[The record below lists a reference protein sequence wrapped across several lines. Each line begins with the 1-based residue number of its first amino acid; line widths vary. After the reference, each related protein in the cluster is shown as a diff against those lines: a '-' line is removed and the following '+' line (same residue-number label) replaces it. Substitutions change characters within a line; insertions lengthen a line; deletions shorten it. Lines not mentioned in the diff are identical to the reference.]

1 MSDIEEKI
9 REEAKK
15 ALEDGKAAMV
25 IGWGAGSVPFRTTP
39 VFIEN
44 PDDVGKLV
52 WNPACTNNLAVYLP
66 KMAKDRKVAIVAK
79 PCDIRSIVALIQ
91 ENQVKRENLYIIGLG
106 CAGVVDPSRFEEKG
120 IRLPSITGIEWVD
133 GKIKVIMQ
141 DGEQLVAPE
150 DCLREMCLACTKR
163 EPAMFDV
170 KFGEAVLPV
179 EPKPRELP
187 ELPEERRKY
196 WSEQFSKCIR
206 CYACRQICPNCYCE
220 VCFADRVEPKWTAK
234 KAVPE
239 ENWMFHATRAMHL
252 AGRCVQCG
260 ECERVCPVGIRIAE
274 LMREMAE
281 AVKKKYDYEAG
292 DPNEEAP
299 LLGTFRENDVDPAQH
314 SE

>member
-1 MSDIEEKI
+1 MFEVENKI
-9 REEAKK
+9 RQEAKRV
-15 ALEDGKAAMV
+15 LENGLVELV
-25 IGWGAGSVPFRTTP
+25 IGWAPGSVPFRTTP
-39 VFIEN
+39 VFIDRPE
-44 PDDVGKLV
+44 DVDKLV
-52 WNPACTNNLAVYLP
+52 WNPVCANNLAVYLP
-66 KMAKDRKVAIVAK
+66 KIAKDRKVGIVAK

-91 ENQVKRENLYIIGLG
+91 ENQVKRDNIYIIGLG
-106 CAGVVDPSRFEEKG
+106 CAGVVDPSRLELAG
-120 IRLPSITGIEWVD
+120 VRLSDVTALDWAAD
-133 GKIKVIMQ
+133 GIKVITLN
-141 DGEQLVAPE
+141 GEQLLKSTDVHR
-150 DCLREMCLACTKR
+150 DMCLACTKR
-163 EPAMFDV
+163 EPALFDV
-170 KFGEAVLPV
+170 KFGEAVLPSEV
-179 EPKPRELP
+179 KPRELP
-187 ELPEERRKY
+187 ELPEERQKY

-252 AGRCVQCG
+252 AGRCIQCG

-281 AVKKKYDYEAG
+281 AVKNKYDYEAG

-314 SE
+314 S